1 MWHNDL
7 DNNGRDNVSKLKALI
22 KEIEILRSKMIELKE
37 GRYYSHP
44 EVVAASQDLDIVL
57 DKYQV
62 MLRK

>member
-1 MWHNDL
+1 
-7 DNNGRDNVSKLKALI
+7 VSKLKALI

-57 DKYQV
+57 DKYQL

>member
-57 DKYQV
+57 DKYQL